1 MRISIQRRK
10 LNNKGK
16 HVMTAKD
23 RISRKD
29 NMCEPLIEFI
39 VKIVC
44 TNSLRVKKI
53 SNKFV
58 FITFVRSIR
67 EPVVIGVLEYCNICR
82 LSIATLLDF

>member
-10 LNNKGK
+10 LINKGK

-39 VKIVC
+39 VKIVYR
-44 TNSLRVKKI
+44 NSL
-53 SNKFV
+53 
-58 FITFVRSIR
+58 
-67 EPVVIGVLEYCNICR
+67 
-82 LSIATLLDF
+82 